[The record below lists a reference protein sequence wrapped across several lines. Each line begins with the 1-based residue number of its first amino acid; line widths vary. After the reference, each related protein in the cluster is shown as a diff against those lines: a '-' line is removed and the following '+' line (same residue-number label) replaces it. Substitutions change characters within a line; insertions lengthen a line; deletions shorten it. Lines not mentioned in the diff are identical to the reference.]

1 MKTLN
6 RPMFRYGGPIK
17 EGVMHGIREPRR
29 DGGSMG
35 EPQAINTV
43 GSPLSPM
50 SNDGRAN
57 YAAPLIPIG
66 MGLAAAGRAA
76 LRFAPQIARGAKRIF
91 GKTTTK
97 PAPFSPIKTKIT
109 GGYNEY
115 GPANYTRK
123 ILKDTTTKSG
133 GVRGDENIGKL
144 GGTEVFTPN
153 ILGRDPII
161 RAGGKLI
168 SAVINPTTGGL
179 MAKGA
184 RLVFSPSGAVIGGLY
199 YANGKYF
206 NKDNQEVKPPKGST
220 VGDRIGTS
228 GAPGGG
234 DPGMYLTPEGEQP
247 KELTPEEIKA
257 AEAKARMEKMES
269 YKEIMDIKG
278 MSKDAA
284 YKSLIDASNIIREGG
299 NLKEGIKD
307 GSLISKLTTAA
318 SKRFDKPRATEEAL
332 RSLIAKGEITKEM
345 NKEENALAKL
355 LKQKQIEIADKSLAG
370 KSMAEIISTRMEK
383 GDMFQGSE
391 LASLLRVKKGIDAK
405 VLPSGQMEQG
415 QDPLDY
421 ITSVVATVNADETT
435 PDYPDGV
442 YVIKDRIIQV
452 MDGQV
457 IPVSINQLT

>member
-1 MKTLN
+1 
-6 RPMFRYGGPIK
+6 MFRYGGPIK

-29 DGGSMG
+29 DGGSMTQRVQ
-35 EPQAINTV
+35 P
-43 GSPLSPM
+43 
-50 SNDGRAN
+50 SNDGSRPG
-57 YAAPLIPIG
+57 YAGPATPFIPLI
-66 MGLAAAGRAA
+66 MGAARAGARYIPRGINALKNLART
-76 LRFAPQIARGAKRIF
+76 
-91 GKTTTK
+91 KT
-97 PAPFSPIKTKIT
+97 
-109 GGYNEY
+109 G
-115 GPANYTRK
+115 
-123 ILKDTTTKSG
+123 TKSAG
-133 GVRGDENIGKL
+133 TVRIPGAPGTPGRFTNQGSTVVNKAGPVQNIY
-144 GGTEVFTPN
+144 EPN
-153 ILGRDPII
+153 FLGRDPTVKLVGGIY
-161 RAGGKLI
+161 RSVTNPAVTGKLAGAARFVV
-168 SAVINPTTGGL
+168 SPT
-179 MAKGA
+179 GA
-184 RLVFSPSGAVIGGLY
+184 LTGLY
-199 YANGKYF
+199 FANGRFF
-206 NKDNQEVKPPKGST
+206 NKDNKEVPPPKGNIKLGGK
-220 VGDRIGTS
+220 VGTS

-234 DPGMYLTPEGEQP
+234 NPDMTYTAPE
-247 KELTPEEIKA
+247 KELTD
-257 AEAKARMEKMES
+257 AEREQIEADARMKKMDK

-318 SKRFDKPRATEEAL
+318 SKRFDKVGDTEAAL

>member
-17 EGVMHGIREPRR
+17 EGVMHGIREPKRN
-29 DGGSMG
+29 GGSMTQRVQ
-35 EPQAINTV
+35 P
-43 GSPLSPM
+43 
-50 SNDGRAN
+50 SNDGSRPG
-57 YAAPLIPIG
+57 YAGPATPFIPLIIGAARAGARYIPRGINYLKNLARTKTGSTTKTIPKQGPIFPGTNTTRQGGFGAPVTTRTNPIG
-66 MGLAAAGRAA
+66 
-76 LRFAPQIARGAKRIF
+76 
-91 GKTTTK
+91 
-97 PAPFSPIKTKIT
+97 T
-109 GGYNEY
+109 G
-115 GPANYTRK
+115 
-123 ILKDTTTKSG
+123 SG
-133 GVRGDENIGKL
+133 TIE
-144 GGTEVFTPN
+144 TPTYAPN
-153 ILGRDPII
+153 ILGRDPTVRLVGSIYKGI
-161 RAGGKLI
+161 T
-168 SAVINPTTGGL
+168 SPTATGL
-179 MAKGA
+179 VQKGA
-184 RLVFSPSGAVIGGLY
+184 RLVFSPTGIVTGLY
-199 YANGKYF
+199 LGGKYY
-206 NKDNQEVKPPKGST
+206 NKDGKEVEKPEGNIKLGGK
-220 VGDRIGTS
+220 VGTS

-234 DPGMYLTPEGEQP
+234 DPDMTYTAPE
-247 KELTPEEIKA
+247 KELTD
-257 AEAKARMEKMES
+257 AEREQIEADARMKKMDK

-318 SKRFDKPRATEEAL
+318 SKRFDKPKATEEAL

-391 LASLLRVKKGIDAK
+391 LAALLRVKKGIDAK

>member
-1 MKTLN
+1 
-6 RPMFRYGGPIK
+6 
-17 EGVMHGIREPRR
+17 MHGIREPRR
-29 DGGSMG
+29 NGGSMTQRVQ
-35 EPQAINTV
+35 P
-43 GSPLSPM
+43 
-50 SNDGRAN
+50 SNDGSRPG
-57 YAAPLIPIG
+57 YAGPLIPIG
-66 MGLAAAGRAA
+66 MGIAAAGRAGM
-76 LRFAPQIARGAKRIF
+76 RFLPQIARGVKRIF

-97 PAPFSPIKTKIT
+97 PAPYSPVRTQTT
-109 GGYNEY
+109 GGYSEY
-115 GPANYTRK
+115 GPANYTTK
-123 ILKDTTTKSG
+123 FIKDTTA
-133 GVRGDENIGKL
+133 RGTPKGL

-161 RAGGKLI
+161 RAGGKII
-168 SAVINPTTGGL
+168 SAVTNPAVTGKLAG
-179 MAKGA
+179 AA
-184 RLVFSPSGAVIGGLY
+184 RLVLSPSGAVIGGLY
-199 YANGKYF
+199 YANGKFF
-206 NKDNQEVKPPKGST
+206 NKNNEEVNPPKGDIKIGGK
-220 VGDRIGTS
+220 VGTS

-234 DPGMYLTPEGEQP
+234 DPDMYYDAPE

-318 SKRFDKPRATEEAL
+318 SKRFDKVGDTEAAL

-435 PDYPDGV
+435 PDYPEGV

-457 IPVSINQLT
+457 IPISINQLT

>member
-17 EGVMHGIREPRR
+17 EGVMHGIREPKRN
-29 DGGSMG
+29 GGSMTQRVQ
-35 EPQAINTV
+35 P
-43 GSPLSPM
+43 
-50 SNDGRAN
+50 SNDGSRPG
-57 YAAPLIPIG
+57 YAGPATPFIPLI
-66 MGLAAAGRAA
+66 MGAARAGARYIPRGINALKNLART
-76 LRFAPQIARGAKRIF
+76 
-91 GKTTTK
+91 KT
-97 PAPFSPIKTKIT
+97 
-109 GGYNEY
+109 G
-115 GPANYTRK
+115 
-123 ILKDTTTKSG
+123 TKSAG
-133 GVRGDENIGKL
+133 TVRIPGAPGTPGRFTNQGSTVVNKAGPVQNIY
-144 GGTEVFTPN
+144 EPN
-153 ILGRDPII
+153 FLGRDPTVKLVGGIY
-161 RAGGKLI
+161 RSVTNPAVTGKLAGAARFVV
-168 SAVINPTTGGL
+168 SPT
-179 MAKGA
+179 GA
-184 RLVFSPSGAVIGGLY
+184 LTGLY
-199 YANGKYF
+199 FANGRFF
-206 NKDNQEVKPPKGST
+206 NKDNKEVPPPKGNIKLGGK
-220 VGDRIGTS
+220 VGTS

-234 DPGMYLTPEGEQP
+234 NPDMTYTAPE
-247 KELTPEEIKA
+247 KELTD
-257 AEAKARMEKMES
+257 AEREQIEADARMKKMDK

-318 SKRFDKPRATEEAL
+318 SKRFDKPKATEEAL

-391 LASLLRVKKGIDAK
+391 LAALLRVKKGIDAK

>member
-1 MKTLN
+1 
-6 RPMFRYGGPIK
+6 MFRYGGPIK
-17 EGVMHGIREPRR
+17 EGVMHGIREPKRN
-29 DGGSMG
+29 GGSMTQRVQ
-35 EPQAINTV
+35 P
-43 GSPLSPM
+43 
-50 SNDGRAN
+50 SNDGSRPG
-57 YAAPLIPIG
+57 YAGPATPFIPLI
-66 MGLAAAGRAA
+66 MGAVRAGARYIPRGINALKNLART
-76 LRFAPQIARGAKRIF
+76 
-91 GKTTTK
+91 KT
-97 PAPFSPIKTKIT
+97 
-109 GGYNEY
+109 G
-115 GPANYTRK
+115 
-123 ILKDTTTKSG
+123 TKSAG
-133 GVRGDENIGKL
+133 TVRIPGAPGTPGRFTNQGSTVVNKAGPVQNIY
-144 GGTEVFTPN
+144 EPN
-153 ILGRDPII
+153 FLGRDPTVKLVGGIY
-161 RAGGKLI
+161 RSVTNPAVTGKLAGAARFVV
-168 SAVINPTTGGL
+168 SPT
-179 MAKGA
+179 GA
-184 RLVFSPSGAVIGGLY
+184 LTGLY
-199 YANGKYF
+199 FANGRFF
-206 NKDNQEVKPPKGST
+206 NKDNKEVPPPKGNIKLGGK
-220 VGDRIGTS
+220 VGTS

-234 DPGMYLTPEGEQP
+234 NPDMTYTAPE
-247 KELTPEEIKA
+247 KELTD
-257 AEAKARMEKMES
+257 AEREQIEADARMKKMDK

-318 SKRFDKPRATEEAL
+318 SKRFDKVGDTEAAL

>member
-29 DGGSMG
+29 NGGSMG

-66 MGLAAAGRAA
+66 MGIAAAGRAGM
-76 LRFAPQIARGAKRIF
+76 RFLPQIARGVKRIF

-97 PAPFSPIKTKIT
+97 PAPFSPIRTQTT

-123 ILKDTTTKSG
+123 IIKDTATKSG
-133 GVRGDENIGKL
+133 GVRGDENVGKL
-144 GGTEVFTPN
+144 GGIEVFTPN
-153 ILGRDPII
+153 ILGRDPLIS
-161 RAGGKLI
+161 AGGKII
-168 SAVINPTTGGL
+168 SAVTNPAVTGKL
-179 MAKGA
+179 ASAA
-184 RLVFSPSGAVIGGLY
+184 RFVLSPSGAIIGGLY
-199 YANGKYF
+199 YANGKFF
-206 NKDNQEVKPPKGST
+206 NKKGEEVEKPE
-220 VGDRIGTS
+220 GDIKIGGT
-228 GAPGGG
+228 ADIKGGG
-234 DPGMYLTPEGEQP
+234 ADTEAVKLTPA
-247 KELTPEEIKA
+247 EIKA

-355 LKQKQIEIADKSLAG
+355 LKQKQIELADKSLAG

>member
-29 DGGSMG
+29 DGGSMTQRVQ
-35 EPQAINTV
+35 P
-43 GSPLSPM
+43 
-50 SNDGRAN
+50 SNDGSRPG
-57 YAAPLIPIG
+57 YAGPATPFIPLIIGAARAGARYIPRGINYLKNLARTKTGSTTKTIPKQGPIFPGTNTTRQGGFGAPVTTRTNPIG
-66 MGLAAAGRAA
+66 
-76 LRFAPQIARGAKRIF
+76 
-91 GKTTTK
+91 
-97 PAPFSPIKTKIT
+97 T
-109 GGYNEY
+109 G
-115 GPANYTRK
+115 
-123 ILKDTTTKSG
+123 SG
-133 GVRGDENIGKL
+133 TIE
-144 GGTEVFTPN
+144 TPTYAPN
-153 ILGRDPII
+153 ILGRDPTVRLVGSIYKGI
-161 RAGGKLI
+161 T
-168 SAVINPTTGGL
+168 SPTATGL
-179 MAKGA
+179 VQKGA
-184 RLVFSPSGAVIGGLY
+184 RLVFSPTGIVTGLY
-199 YANGKYF
+199 LGGKYY
-206 NKDNQEVKPPKGST
+206 NKDGKEVEKPEGNIKLGGK
-220 VGDRIGTS
+220 VGTS

-234 DPGMYLTPEGEQP
+234 DPDMTYTAPE
-247 KELTPEEIKA
+247 KELTD
-257 AEAKARMEKMES
+257 AEREQIEADARMKKMDI

-278 MSKDAA
+278 MNKDAA

-318 SKRFDKPRATEEAL
+318 SKRFDKPKATEEAL

-391 LASLLRVKKGIDAK
+391 LAALLRVKKGIDAK

>member
-29 DGGSMG
+29 NGGSMTQRVQ
-35 EPQAINTV
+35 P
-43 GSPLSPM
+43 
-50 SNDGRAN
+50 SNDGSRPG
-57 YAAPLIPIG
+57 YAGPLIPIG
-66 MGLAAAGRAA
+66 MGIAAAGRAGM
-76 LRFAPQIARGAKRIF
+76 RFLPQIARGVKRIF

-97 PAPFSPIKTKIT
+97 PAPYSPVRTQTT
-109 GGYNEY
+109 GGYSEY
-115 GPANYTRK
+115 GPANYTTK
-123 ILKDTTTKSG
+123 FIKDTTA
-133 GVRGDENIGKL
+133 RGTPKGL

-161 RAGGKLI
+161 RAGGKII
-168 SAVINPTTGGL
+168 SAVTNPAVTGKLAG
-179 MAKGA
+179 AA
-184 RLVFSPSGAVIGGLY
+184 RLVLSPSGAVIGGLY
-199 YANGKYF
+199 YANGKFF
-206 NKDNQEVKPPKGST
+206 NKNNEEVNPPKGDIKIGGK
-220 VGDRIGTS
+220 VGTS

-234 DPGMYLTPEGEQP
+234 DPDMYYDAPE

-318 SKRFDKPRATEEAL
+318 SKRFDKVGDTEAAL

-435 PDYPDGV
+435 PDYPEGV

-452 MDGQV
+452 IDGQV

>member
-1 MKTLN
+1 
-6 RPMFRYGGPIK
+6 MFRYGGPIK
-17 EGVMHGIREPRR
+17 EGVMNGIREPKRN
-29 DGGSMG
+29 GGSMG

-43 GSPLSPM
+43 GSPLAPQGS
-50 SNDGRAN
+50 DGRQQ
-57 YAAPLIPIG
+57 YAVPILY
-66 MGLAAAGRAA
+66 GLGAGAMAAGRAA

-97 PAPFSPIKTKIT
+97 PAPYTPVRTQTT
-109 GGYNEY
+109 GGYSEY
-115 GPANYTRK
+115 GPANYTTK
-123 ILKDTTTKSG
+123 FIKDTAAKGTPKG
-133 GVRGDENIGKL
+133 L

-153 ILGRDPII
+153 ILGRDPLIK
-161 RAGGKLI
+161 AGGKII
-168 SAVINPTTGGL
+168 SAVTNPAVTGKL
-179 MAKGA
+179 ASAA
-184 RLVFSPSGAVIGGLY
+184 RLVLSPSGAVIGGLY
-199 YANGKYF
+199 YANGKFF
-206 NKDNQEVKPPKGST
+206 NKNNEEVNPPKGDIKLGGK
-220 VGDRIGTS
+220 VGTS

-234 DPGMYLTPEGEQP
+234 DPDMMYNAPE
-247 KELTPEEIKA
+247 KELTA
-257 AEAKARMEKMES
+257 AEREALEAESRMKKMDK

-278 MSKDAA
+278 MNKDAA
-284 YKSLIDASNIIREGG
+284 YKSLIDASKIIQEGG
-299 NLKEGIKD
+299 NLKKQLKD
-307 GSLISKLTTAA
+307 GSLITNITAAA
-318 SKRFDKPRATEEAL
+318 SKRFDKVSDTENAL

-405 VLPSGQMEQG
+405 VLPSGKMEQG
-415 QDPLDY
+415 QDPLEY
-421 ITSVVATVNADETT
+421 ITSVVATVNADHAT

-452 MDGQV
+452 LEGQV

>member
-17 EGVMHGIREPRR
+17 EGVMHGIREPKRN
-29 DGGSMG
+29 GGSMTQRVQ
-35 EPQAINTV
+35 P
-43 GSPLSPM
+43 
-50 SNDGRAN
+50 SNDGSRPG
-57 YAAPLIPIG
+57 YAGPATPFIPLI
-66 MGLAAAGRAA
+66 MGAARAGARYIPRGINALKNLART
-76 LRFAPQIARGAKRIF
+76 
-91 GKTTTK
+91 KT
-97 PAPFSPIKTKIT
+97 
-109 GGYNEY
+109 G
-115 GPANYTRK
+115 
-123 ILKDTTTKSG
+123 TKSAG
-133 GVRGDENIGKL
+133 TVRIPGAPGTPGRFTNQGSTVVNKAGPVQNIY
-144 GGTEVFTPN
+144 EPN
-153 ILGRDPII
+153 FLGRDPTVKLVGGIY
-161 RAGGKLI
+161 RSVTNPAVTGKLAGAARFVV
-168 SAVINPTTGGL
+168 SPT
-179 MAKGA
+179 GA
-184 RLVFSPSGAVIGGLY
+184 LTGLY
-199 YANGKYF
+199 FANGRFF
-206 NKDNQEVKPPKGST
+206 NKDNKEVPPPKGNIKLGGK
-220 VGDRIGTS
+220 VGTS

-234 DPGMYLTPEGEQP
+234 NPDMTYTAPE
-247 KELTPEEIKA
+247 KELTD
-257 AEAKARMEKMES
+257 AEREQIEADARMKKMDK

-318 SKRFDKPRATEEAL
+318 SKRFDKVGDTEAAL

>member
-17 EGVMHGIREPRR
+17 EGVMHGIREPKRN
-29 DGGSMG
+29 GGSMG

-66 MGLAAAGRAA
+66 MGIAAAGRAGM
-76 LRFAPQIARGAKRIF
+76 RFLPQIARGVKRIF

-97 PAPFSPIKTKIT
+97 PAPYSPVRTQTT
-109 GGYNEY
+109 GGYSEY
-115 GPANYTRK
+115 GPANYTTK
-123 ILKDTTTKSG
+123 FIKDTAAKGTPKG
-133 GVRGDENIGKL
+133 L

-153 ILGRDPII
+153 ILGRDPLIQ
-161 RAGGKLI
+161 AGGKLI

-179 MAKGA
+179 MAKEA

-234 DPGMYLTPEGEQP
+234 DPDMYLTPEGEQP

-278 MSKDAA
+278 MNKDAA
-284 YKSLIDASNIIREGG
+284 YKSLIDASQIIQKGG
-299 NLKEGIKD
+299 NLKEQLKD
-307 GSLISKLTTAA
+307 GSLIANITQAA